1 MVEMTFRPAMFALM
15 FVGLLSTGFPLPPLA
30 AQEAKTAEKPA
41 AKAADKPA
49 KVEEVVY
56 AHIELAGAYPE
67 GATPPGIFGEI
78 TENLAAIT
86 GRIEKVATDPKVAG
100 LILELGD
107 VSLGWGKIDSLVAS
121 IKKVRAAGKKVHCY
135 LEGADNKGYLVA
147 AACDEI
153 VMPESGLLMLVGL
166 RAEVTFYKNLFDKI
180 GVKADML
187 RVGEF
192 KSAAEPYT
200 RTEMSKEFREEMEAV
215 IDDYYDLIVGR
226 IAEGRGIAPDAVKK
240 LLDEGPQSATA
251 ALAGKLVDRLA
262 YEDEIEASLKAIHPG
277 KKLVVQHKF
286 GKKKLDTDF
295 SGFGGMVKMMELVMG
310 VEPPKRKSTA
320 AKVAV
325 IHADGPI
332 MSGPSQSDLF
342 GESTMGSDTM
352 IKAFRDAAKD
362 DTVKAVVLRI
372 NSPGGSALASDLMW
386 RELKRLGKPF
396 VVSMGDVAA
405 SGGYY
410 IAMGSDRIFAEP
422 GTLTG
427 SIGVVGGK
435 LSLGGLYDKIGM
447 TTSVITRGKNAGIFS
462 TTTAFSDSERETM
475 QKMLNEI
482 YKQFTEKAAAGRKM
496 DVAVLEKLAR
506 GRVYTGRQALKI
518 GLVDE
523 LGTLDDAVKKAVE
536 MAGLKPEDKI
546 ERLHLPKA
554 VSPFEALLGPIDA
567 EARVATG
574 VRERGLVELVRLVA
588 PEAARK
594 LDALRTLEVLAKER
608 AALALPYSIE
618 IK

>member
-1 MVEMTFRPAMFALM
+1 MSCRRVFLSLLLAPLVLGVMSALPVSAQDKPAD
-15 FVGLLSTGFPLPPLA
+15 
-30 AQEAKTAEKPA
+30 AKPSEKAAEKPA
-41 AKAADKPA
+41 KAP

-56 AHIELAGAYPE
+56 AHIELSGAYPE

-78 TENLAAIT
+78 SENLASIT
-86 GRIEKVATDPKVAG
+86 GRIEKVATDPKAAG
-100 LILELGD
+100 LVLELGD

-121 IKKVRAAGKKVHCY
+121 IQKVRAAGKKVHCY

-166 RAEVTFYKNLFDKI
+166 RAEVTFYRNLFDMI

-215 IDDYYDLIVGR
+215 IDDYYDLIVSR
-226 IAEGRGIAPDAVKK
+226 IATGRGIPAEAVKK
-240 LLDEGPQSATA
+240 LLDEGPQSASV

-262 YEDEIEASLKAIHPG
+262 YEDELEASLKAAHPG
-277 KKLVVQHKF
+277 KKLVLQRKY

-320 AKVAV
+320 PKVAV

-332 MSGPSQSDLF
+332 MSGASQSDLF
-342 GESTMGSDTM
+342 GDSTMGSDTM
-352 IKAFRDAAKD
+352 IKAFRDAAND
-362 DTVKAVVLRI
+362 ETVKAVVLRI

-435 LSLGGLYDKIGM
+435 LSLGGLYDKVGI

-523 LGTLDDAVKKAVE
+523 LGTLDDAVKKAIE
-536 MAGLKPEDKI
+536 MAGLKAEDKI

-567 EARVATG
+567 QAHVDAGVAAWLRKIAPDAT
-574 VRERGLVELVRLVA
+574 RRL
-588 PEAARK
+588 E
-594 LDALRTLEVLAKER
+594 ALRVLEILAKER
-608 AALALPYSIE
+608 AALTLPYSLE
-618 IK
+618 VK

>member
-1 MVEMTFRPAMFALM
+1 
-15 FVGLLSTGFPLPPLA
+15 
-30 AQEAKTAEKPA
+30 
-41 AKAADKPA
+41 
-49 KVEEVVY
+49 
-56 AHIELAGAYPE
+56 
-67 GATPPGIFGEI
+67 
-78 TENLAAIT
+78 
-86 GRIEKVATDPKVAG
+86 
-100 LILELGD
+100 
-107 VSLGWGKIDSLVAS
+107 
-121 IKKVRAAGKKVHCY
+121 
-135 LEGADNKGYLVA
+135 
-147 AACDEI
+147 
-153 VMPESGLLMLVGL
+153 
-166 RAEVTFYKNLFDKI
+166 
-180 GVKADML
+180 
-187 RVGEF
+187 
-192 KSAAEPYT
+192 
-200 RTEMSKEFREEMEAV
+200 
-215 IDDYYDLIVGR
+215 
-226 IAEGRGIAPDAVKK
+226 
-240 LLDEGPQSATA
+240 
-251 ALAGKLVDRLA
+251 
-262 YEDEIEASLKAIHPG
+262 
-277 KKLVVQHKF
+277 
-286 GKKKLDTDF
+286 
-295 SGFGGMVKMMELVMG
+295 
-310 VEPPKRKSTA
+310 
-320 AKVAV
+320 
-325 IHADGPI
+325 
-332 MSGPSQSDLF
+332 
-342 GESTMGSDTM
+342 
-352 IKAFRDAAKD
+352 
-362 DTVKAVVLRI
+362 
-372 NSPGGSALASDLMW
+372 MW

-536 MAGLKPEDKI
+536 MAGLKPEDKV

-567 EARVATG
+567 EARAATG
-574 VRERGLVELVRLVA
+574 VRERGLVELVRMVA

-594 LDALRTLEVLAKER
+594 LDALRIMEVLSRER

-618 IK
+618 VK